1 MPFTFTRLSVPD
13 VILVEPK
20 IFKDGRG
27 YFMETYKFSEF
38 EKNGILNNFV
48 QDNQSLSTK
57 NVLRGLHYQL
67 PPFAQAKLIRCLK
80 GKIFDIAV
88 DIRKS
93 SPTFGKWVSADLSEE
108 NKKMLYIPE
117 GFAHGFLTLSETAEI
132 HYKITGEYA
141 PDYER
146 AIIWNDKDISINW
159 PIGDNQEVILSEKD
173 LKSPALKNAE
183 IFK

>member
-1 MPFTFTRLSVPD
+1 MPFTFTRLSIPD

-38 EKNGILNNFV
+38 EKNGISGNFV

-80 GKIFDIAV
+80 GKIFDVAV
-88 DIRKS
+88 DIRQS
-93 SPTFGKWVSADLSEE
+93 SPTFGKWVGVELSEE

-117 GFAHGFLTLSETAEI
+117 GFAHGFLTLSEIAEI
-132 HYKITGEYA
+132 HYKITSEYA
-141 PDYER
+141 PDSER
-146 AIIWNDKDISINW
+146 AIIWDDKNISINW
-159 PIGDNQEVILSEKD
+159 PVKDTQSIILSDKD
-173 LKSPALKNAE
+173 ITNPILKKAE
-183 IFK
+183 IFD

>member
-80 GKIFDIAV
+80 GKIFDVAV

-93 SPTFGKWVSADLSEE
+93 SPTFGKWVSAELSEE

>member
-38 EKNGILNNFV
+38 AKNGIIHNFV

-93 SPTFGKWVSADLSEE
+93 SPTFGKWVSAELSEE

>member
-1 MPFTFTRLSVPD
+1 MGFIFKKLKIED

-38 EKNGILNNFV
+38 EKNGISGNFV

-80 GKIFDIAV
+80 GKIFDVAV

-93 SPTFGKWVSADLSEE
+93 SPTFGKWVSAELSEE

-117 GFAHGFLTLSETAEI
+117 GFAHGFLTLSEIAEI
-132 HYKITGEYA
+132 HYKITSEYA
-141 PDYER
+141 PASER

-159 PIGDNQEVILSEKD
+159 PIEDNQKIILSEKD
-173 LKSPALKNAE
+173 LKNPTLKNAE
-183 IFK
+183 IFE

>member
-80 GKIFDIAV
+80 GKIFDVAV

>member
-38 EKNGILNNFV
+38 EKNGIIHNFV

-80 GKIFDIAV
+80 GKIFDVAV

-93 SPTFGKWVSADLSEE
+93 SPTFGKWVSAELSEE